1 MTQSVLGELADGLI
15 EALFLGMRDHTVLI
29 GQADNLRPEHAH
41 GVIHSR
47 DESGVVVRYGF
58 MADKPHKLKRPHPE
72 SVASLFKQA
81 KLLGFNPQQIEVSV
95 GKYRRVYEENR
106 LDPVYVQPLN

>member
-1 MTQSVLGELADGLI
+1 MAEFLGELADNLI
-15 EALFLGMRDHTVLI
+15 DALFLGMRDHTVLI

-47 DESGVVVRYGF
+47 APEGVMTRHGF
-58 MADKPHKLKRPHPE
+58 TADKPHKLKRPHPE

-81 KLLGFNPQQIEVSV
+81 RLLGFNPQQIEVSV
-95 GKYRRVYEENR
+95 GKYRRVYEEHR
-106 LDPVYVQPLN
+106 PEPVYVQPLN